1 MRAGQPFRFDLA
13 LFDAAGTGLS
23 YANAAAFEAASWAL
37 TFIDLSTGSA
47 VSPTISYTIAPV
59 AGVEGR
65 HTVALTL
72 NSSAWFM
79 RVTPPSTS
87 HGFQILP
94 SALWDGSTYDADTLF
109 ARINSV
115 YGLTTTTAVPG
126 VALNDMVEGDSYLT
140 TITVPTSYLS
150 RMGWTDLTGKTL
162 TGTIRRPADTT
173 IGTPAATRGGTTPFV
188 EINGTDPTAFNI
200 RWDTYPA
207 GMVLT
212 SDERTAGSVR
222 FRVEVQAEAGGKTL
236 TLIYNAP
243 LVVYRE
249 DNNA

>member
-1 MRAGQPFRFDLA
+1 MRAGQPLRFDLVLLDGA
-13 LFDAAGTGLS
+13 GAALS
-23 YANAAAFEAASWAL
+23 YADKAAFEAAGWSL

-47 VSPTISYTIAPV
+47 VSPTVSYTLAPV
-59 AGVEGR
+59 SGVSGR
-65 HTVALTL
+65 HTIALTL
-72 NSSAWFM
+72 TTAAWFI
-79 RVTPPSTS
+79 RITPPSVNHSFSVVPT
-87 HGFQILP
+87 
-94 SALWDGSTYDADTLF
+94 ALWDGSTYDADTLF

-115 YGLTTTTAVPG
+115 YGQSSTTAVPG
-126 VALNDMVEGDSYLT
+126 VALNEMVEGDSYLT
-140 TITVPTSYLS
+140 TVTVPTSYLS
-150 RMGWTDLTGKTL
+150 RMGWVNLTGKTL

-173 IGTPAATRGGTTPFV
+173 IGTPAATLGATTPFV

-212 SDERTAGSVR
+212 TDERTAGSVR

-236 TLIYNAP
+236 TLLYNAP
-243 LVVYRE
+243 LAVYRE